1 MSNQPPDSLYS
12 DIFFARQPIFD
23 RSGSIWGYEL
33 LYRKSADCRT
43 AEIDDYDLATACV
56 ATAGLVC
63 PDTDFKPSKRIFIN
77 YTEKLL
83 LDGAPR
89 GLPPG
94 VTVVEVLESV
104 TASPEVI
111 KAIIELKQEGYL
123 IAIDDYRGEANLSQL
138 MEYADIIKIDL
149 LGLELEQIAALVA
162 RVPERVLTLAE
173 KVENPAHVP
182 HLQEMGF
189 DLFQGYYFAHPQTIS
204 GKKLSAT
211 CFSKIKTLALLE
223 QEEATPQDYTHLIER
238 DPSIA
243 FRLLRLL
250 NSAAFCFSVK
260 IKSIQHAISLLGM
273 VRLKYWLRM
282 VVLSDMGARKITPE
296 LYRMS
301 IVRARFFEL
310 LIAED
315 AQRGELEPD
324 SLFLFGLLSLL
335 DVMLDVSMDQ
345 LLPILSLQEPLA
357 QGLLTGKGRFG
368 TYLKLATAIETAD
381 SEAISQQARLLQ
393 IKEHLISGV
402 WREAMLWG
410 NEVEQQAEV

>member
-1 MSNQPPDSLYS
+1 
-12 DIFFARQPIFD
+12 
-23 RSGSIWGYEL
+23 
-33 LYRKSADCRT
+33 
-43 AEIDDYDLATACV
+43 
-56 ATAGLVC
+56 
-63 PDTDFKPSKRIFIN
+63 
-77 YTEKLL
+77 
-83 LDGAPR
+83 
-89 GLPPG
+89 
-94 VTVVEVLESV
+94 
-104 TASPEVI
+104 
-111 KAIIELKQEGYL
+111 
-123 IAIDDYRGEANLSQL
+123 

-223 QEEATPQDYTHLIER
+223 QEGATPQDYTRLIER

-282 VVLSDMGARKITPE
+282 VVLSDMGTRKITPE

-301 IVRARFFEL
+301 IVRARFF
-310 LIAED
+310 
-315 AQRGELEPD
+315 
-324 SLFLFGLLSLL
+324 S
-335 DVMLDVSMDQ
+335 
-345 LLPILSLQEPLA
+345 
-357 QGLLTGKGRFG
+357 
-368 TYLKLATAIETAD
+368 
-381 SEAISQQARLLQ
+381 
-393 IKEHLISGV
+393 
-402 WREAMLWG
+402 
-410 NEVEQQAEV
+410 NC